1 MVIAKD
7 ERITN
12 CAIWHKLPRAWTTV
26 YELTKLDDD
35 TFDTMLREGSINPVM
50 TKLVANSAVCL
61 EKHRKGA
68 RLEQLPKKLAKV
80 APSPTEEAL
89 LARNHD
95 AAKGLHDFLT
105 QLVAFMRA
113 TPPNAPAPCASY

>member
-1 MVIAKD
+1 MDRPGQRRLAQKHRGHCRDGPIASVRSCLDATSRVRRACSARVWLLASMARKLMVIAKD

-68 RLEQLPKKLAKV
+68 
-80 APSPTEEAL
+80 
-89 LARNHD
+89 
-95 AAKGLHDFLT
+95 
-105 QLVAFMRA
+105 
-113 TPPNAPAPCASY
+113 